1 MEELKLQITQTPGN
15 IECNFDELKE
25 TLADHLKI
33 YEEMPVSLE
42 NKAERKKDLAM
53 LRKVKKAVSDRRS
66 EVKRQW
72 LEPYNVFDTQVRELL
87 GLIDRPAAVIDD
99 QIKELESR
107 ERMKKL
113 EEIKTLFGDMAADYA
128 DWLTLE
134 MIFDEKWLNAI
145 TSMKKVKEELT
156 AKMAEIKNALTML
169 EMNVSEVKEEAIER
183 YKSDLNLQSAM
194 LYINQYEAQRARI
207 LEAERKQREREEE
220 QRREREMERA
230 RQEAR
235 AQVAREQQAKEEAR
249 KEVMDNITQPIT
261 DEVVKNA
268 KVTAM
273 YTISAT
279 DEQIVELE
287 MAMDSL
293 GITYE
298 RKM

>member
-53 LRKVKKAVSDRRS
+53 LQKVKKAVSDRRS

-87 GLIDRPAAVIDD
+87 GLIDRPVAVIDD

-113 EEIKTLFGDMAADYA
+113 EEIKAIFGDMAADYA

-134 MIFDEKWLNAI
+134 MIFDEKWLNAT
-145 TSMKKVKEELT
+145 TSIKKVKEELT
-156 AKMAEIKNALTML
+156 GKILEIGNALIML
-169 EMNVSEVKEEAIER
+169 NMSVSEVKLEAIER

-194 LYINQYEAQRARI
+194 MYINQYEAQRARI

-279 DEQIVELE
+279 DDQITELE

>member
-87 GLIDRPAAVIDD
+87 GLIDRPVAVIDD

-113 EEIKTLFGDMAADYA
+113 EEIKTLFGDMAADYT

-134 MIFDEKWLNAI
+134 MIFDEKWLNAT
-145 TSMKKVKEELT
+145 TSIKKVKEELT
-156 AKMAEIKNALTML
+156 GKILEIGNALIML
-169 EMNVSEVKEEAIER
+169 NMSVSEVKLEAIER

-194 LYINQYEAQRARI
+194 MYINQYEAQRARI

-279 DEQIVELE
+279 DDQITELE

>member
-15 IECNFDELKE
+15 IECNFDDLKE

-72 LEPYNVFDTQVRELL
+72 LEPYNVFDTLVRELL
-87 GLIDRPAAVIDD
+87 GLIDRPVAVIDD

-113 EEIKTLFGDMAADYA
+113 EEIKTLFGDMAADYT

-134 MIFDEKWLNAI
+134 MIFDEKWLNAT
-145 TSMKKVKEELT
+145 TSIKKVKEELT
-156 AKMAEIKNALTML
+156 GKILEIGNALIML
-169 EMNVSEVKEEAIER
+169 NMSVSEVKLEAIER

-194 LYINQYEAQRARI
+194 MYINQYEAQRARI
-207 LEAERKQREREEE
+207 LESERKQREREEE

>member
-87 GLIDRPAAVIDD
+87 GLIDRPVAVIDD

-113 EEIKTLFGDMAADYA
+113 EEIKTLFGDMAADYT

-134 MIFDEKWLNAI
+134 MIFDEKWLNAT
-145 TSMKKVKEELT
+145 TSIKKVKEELT
-156 AKMAEIKNALTML
+156 GKILEIGNALIML
-169 EMNVSEVKEEAIER
+169 NMSVSEVKLEAIER

-194 LYINQYEAQRARI
+194 MYINQYEAQRARI
-207 LEAERKQREREEE
+207 LEADRKQREREEE

-230 RQEAR
+230 IQEAR

-279 DEQIVELE
+279 DEQIAELE

>member
-1 MEELKLQITQTPGN
+1 MEELKLQINQTPGV
-15 IECNFDELKE
+15 IECNFDELKK

-33 YEEMPVSLE
+33 YEDMPVSVE
-42 NKAERKKDLAM
+42 NKTERKKDLAM

-72 LEPYNVFDTQVRELL
+72 LEPYNVFDTQVRELR
-87 GLIDRPAAVIDD
+87 GLIDRPVAVIDD

-113 EEIKTLFGDMAADYA
+113 EEIKILFEDMASAYTE
-128 DWLTLE
+128 WLTLE
-134 MIFDEKWLNAI
+134 MIFDEKWLNAT

-156 AKMAEIKNALTML
+156 GKISKIGNALAML
-169 EMNVSEVKEEAIER
+169 DMSVSEVKEEAIER
-183 YKSDLNLQSAM
+183 YKSDLNLQSAVM
-194 LYINQYEAQRARI
+194 YINQYEAQRARI

-220 QRREREMERA
+220 RRREREMERA

-235 AQVAREQQAKEEAR
+235 AQVAREQQVKEEAR
-249 KEVMDNITQPIT
+249 KEVMDNIAQPIT

-279 DEQIVELE
+279 DEQIAELE
-287 MAMDSL
+287 MAMDSI

>member
-66 EVKRQW
+66 EVKKQW

-87 GLIDRPAAVIDD
+87 GLIDRPVAVIDD

-113 EEIKTLFGDMAADYA
+113 EEIKTLFGDMAADYT

-134 MIFDEKWLNAI
+134 MIFDEKWLNAT
-145 TSMKKVKEELT
+145 TSIKKVKEELT
-156 AKMAEIKNALTML
+156 GKILEIGNALIML
-169 EMNVSEVKEEAIER
+169 NMSVSEVKLEAIER
-183 YKSDLNLQSAM
+183 YKSDLNMQSAM
-194 LYINQYEAQRARI
+194 MYINQYEAQRARI
-207 LEAERKQREREEE
+207 LESERKQRELEEE

-279 DEQIVELE
+279 DDQITELE

>member
-15 IECNFDELKE
+15 IECNFDDLKE

-33 YEEMPVSLE
+33 YEEVPVSLE

-87 GLIDRPAAVIDD
+87 GLIDRPVAVIDD

-113 EEIKTLFGDMAADYA
+113 EEIKTLFGDMAADYT

-134 MIFDEKWLNAI
+134 MIFDEKWLNAT
-145 TSMKKVKEELT
+145 TSIKKVKEELT
-156 AKMAEIKNALTML
+156 GKILEIGNALIML
-169 EMNVSEVKEEAIER
+169 NMSVSEVKLEAIER

-194 LYINQYEAQRARI
+194 MYINQYEAQRARI

-279 DEQIVELE
+279 DEQITELE

>member
-25 TLADHLKI
+25 TLADHMKI

-72 LEPYNVFDTQVRELL
+72 IEPYNVFDTQVRELL
-87 GLIDRPAAVIDD
+87 GLIDRPVAVIDD

-113 EEIKTLFGDMAADYA
+113 EEIKSLFGEMAANYTE
-128 DWLTLE
+128 WLTLE
-134 MIFDEKWLNAI
+134 MIFDDKWLNAT

-156 AKMAEIKNALTML
+156 GKISEIGNALTML
-169 EMNVSEVKEEAIER
+169 NMSVSEVKQEAIER
-183 YKSDLNLQSAM
+183 YKADLNLQSAM
-194 LYINQYEAQRARI
+194 MHINQYEAQHARI

-235 AQVAREQQAKEEAR
+235 AQVAREQQVKEEAR

-279 DEQIVELE
+279 DEQIAELE

>member
-53 LRKVKKAVSDRRS
+53 LQKVKKAVSDRRS

-87 GLIDRPAAVIDD
+87 GLIDRPVAVIDD

-113 EEIKTLFGDMAADYA
+113 EEIKAIFGDMAADYA

-134 MIFDEKWLNAI
+134 MIFDEKWLNATKSI
-145 TSMKKVKEELT
+145 KKVKEELT
-156 AKMAEIKNALTML
+156 GKILEIGNALIML
-169 EMNVSEVKEEAIER
+169 NMSVSEVKLEAIER

-194 LYINQYEAQRARI
+194 MYINQYEAQRARI

-279 DEQIVELE
+279 DDQITELE

>member
-42 NKAERKKDLAM
+42 NKTERKKDLAM

-87 GLIDRPAAVIDD
+87 GLIDRPVAVIDD

-134 MIFDEKWLNAI
+134 MIFDEKWLNAT
-145 TSMKKVKEELT
+145 TSIKKVKEELT
-156 AKMAEIKNALTML
+156 GKILEIGNALIML
-169 EMNVSEVKEEAIER
+169 NMSVSEVKLEAIER

-194 LYINQYEAQRARI
+194 MYINQYEAQRARI

-268 KVTAM
+268 NVTAM

>member
-1 MEELKLQITQTPGN
+1 MEELKLQITQKPGV
-15 IECNFDELKE
+15 IESNFEELKKE
-25 TLADHLKI
+25 LADHLEI
-33 YEEMPVSLE
+33 YENMPVSLE

-87 GLIDRPAAVIDD
+87 GLIDRPVAVIDD

-113 EEIKTLFGDMAADYA
+113 EEIESLFGEMAANYTE
-128 DWLTLE
+128 WLTLE
-134 MIFDEKWLNAI
+134 MIFDDKWLNAT

-156 AKMAEIKNALTML
+156 GKISEIGNALTML
-169 EMNVSEVKEEAIER
+169 NMSVSEVKEEAIER
-183 YKSDLNLQSAM
+183 YKADLNLQSAM
-194 LYINQYEAQRARI
+194 MHINQYEAQRARI

-235 AQVAREQQAKEEAR
+235 AQIAREQQVKEEAR
-249 KEVMDNITQPIT
+249 KEVMDNIAQPIT

-279 DEQIVELE
+279 DDQITELE

>member
-87 GLIDRPAAVIDD
+87 GLIDRPVAVIDD

-134 MIFDEKWLNAI
+134 MIFDEKWLNAT
-145 TSMKKVKEELT
+145 TSMKKVKEEL
-156 AKMAEIKNALTML
+156 ASKILEIGNALIML
-169 EMNVSEVKEEAIER
+169 DMSVSEVKEEAIER
-183 YKSDLNLQSAM
+183 YKSDLNLQSAVM
-194 LYINQYEAQRARI
+194 YIKQYEAQRARI

-235 AQVAREQQAKEEAR
+235 AQVAREQQAKEEAK
-249 KEVMDNITQPIT
+249 KEVMDNIAQPIT

>member
-87 GLIDRPAAVIDD
+87 GLIDRPVAVIDD

-113 EEIKTLFGDMAADYA
+113 EEIKTLFGDMAADYT

-134 MIFDEKWLNAI
+134 MIFDEKWLNAT
-145 TSMKKVKEELT
+145 TSIKKVKEELT
-156 AKMAEIKNALTML
+156 GKILEIGNALIML
-169 EMNVSEVKEEAIER
+169 NMSVSEVKLEAIER

-194 LYINQYEAQRARI
+194 MYINQYEAQRARI

-279 DEQIVELE
+279 DEQIAELE

>member
-1 MEELKLQITQTPGN
+1 MEELKLQITQTPGI
-15 IECNFDELKE
+15 IECNFEELKKE
-25 TLADHLKI
+25 LADHLEI
-33 YEEMPVSLE
+33 YENMPVSLE
-42 NKAERKKDLAM
+42 NKVERKKDLAM
-53 LRKVKKAVSDRRS
+53 LRKVKKAVSDRRM

-87 GLIDRPAAVIDD
+87 GLIDRPVAVIDD

-113 EEIKTLFGDMAADYA
+113 EEIKTIFGEMAADYA

-134 MIFDEKWLNAI
+134 MIFDEKWLNAT

-156 AKMAEIKNALTML
+156 GKILEIGNALIML
-169 EMNVSEVKEEAIER
+169 NMSVSEVKLEAIER

-194 LYINQYEAQRARI
+194 MYINQYEAQRARI

-235 AQVAREQQAKEEAR
+235 AQVAREQQAKEEVR

>member
-87 GLIDRPAAVIDD
+87 GLIDRPVAVIDD

-113 EEIKTLFGDMAADYA
+113 EEIKSLFGDMAADYT

-134 MIFDEKWLNAI
+134 MIFDEKWLNAT
-145 TSMKKVKEELT
+145 TSIKKVKEELT
-156 AKMAEIKNALTML
+156 GKILEIGNALIML
-169 EMNVSEVKEEAIER
+169 NMSVSEVKLEAIER

-194 LYINQYEAQRARI
+194 MYINQYEAQRARI

-279 DEQIVELE
+279 DEQIAELE

>member
-42 NKAERKKDLAM
+42 NKAERKKELAM

-87 GLIDRPAAVIDD
+87 GLIDRPVAVIDD

-113 EEIKTLFGDMAADYA
+113 EEIKTLFGDMAADYT

-134 MIFDEKWLNAI
+134 MIFDEKWLNAT

-156 AKMAEIKNALTML
+156 GKILEIGNALIML
-169 EMNVSEVKEEAIER
+169 NMSVSEVKLEAIER

-194 LYINQYEAQRARI
+194 MYINQYEAQRARI

-279 DEQIVELE
+279 DEQIAELE

>member
-1 MEELKLQITQTPGN
+1 MQELKLQITQTPGI
-15 IECNFDELKE
+15 IECNFEELKKE
-25 TLADHLKI
+25 LVDHLEI
-33 YEEMPVSLE
+33 YENMPVSLE

-66 EVKRQW
+66 EVKKQW
-72 LEPYNVFDTQVRELL
+72 LEPYNVFDMQVRELL
-87 GLIDRPAAVIDD
+87 GLIDRPVAVIDD
-99 QIKELESR
+99 QIRELESR

-113 EEIKTLFGDMAADYA
+113 EEIKTLFGDMAADYT

-134 MIFDEKWLNAI
+134 MIFDEKWLNAT

-156 AKMAEIKNALTML
+156 GKISEIRNALTML
-169 EMNVSEVKEEAIER
+169 NMSVSEVKEEAVER

-194 LYINQYEAQRARI
+194 MYINQYEAQRARI

-235 AQVAREQQAKEEAR
+235 AQVAREQQVKEEVR
-249 KEVMDNITQPIT
+249 KEVMDNIAQPIT
-261 DEVVKNA
+261 DDVVKNA

-279 DEQIVELE
+279 DEQIAELE

>member
-15 IECNFDELKE
+15 IECNFDDLKE

-33 YEEMPVSLE
+33 YEEVPVSLE

-87 GLIDRPAAVIDD
+87 GLIDRPVAVIDD

-113 EEIKTLFGDMAADYA
+113 EEIKTLFGDMAADYT

-134 MIFDEKWLNAI
+134 MIFDEKWLNAT
-145 TSMKKVKEELT
+145 TSIKKVKEELT
-156 AKMAEIKNALTML
+156 GKILEIGNALIML
-169 EMNVSEVKEEAIER
+169 NMSVSEVKLEAIER

-194 LYINQYEAQRARI
+194 MYINQYEAQRARI

-235 AQVAREQQAKEEAR
+235 AQVAREQQAKEEAK
-249 KEVMDNITQPIT
+249 KELMYNITQPIT

-279 DEQIVELE
+279 DEQITELE

>member
-15 IECNFDELKE
+15 IECNFDDLKE

-33 YEEMPVSLE
+33 YEEVPVSLE

-87 GLIDRPAAVIDD
+87 GLIDRPVAVIDD

-113 EEIKTLFGDMAADYA
+113 EEIKTLFGDMAADYT

-134 MIFDEKWLNAI
+134 MIFDEKWLNAT
-145 TSMKKVKEELT
+145 TSIKKVKEELT
-156 AKMAEIKNALTML
+156 GKILEIGNALIML
-169 EMNVSEVKEEAIER
+169 NMSVSEVKLEAIER

-194 LYINQYEAQRARI
+194 MYINQYEAQRARI

-235 AQVAREQQAKEEAR
+235 AQVAREQQAKEEAK

>member
-1 MEELKLQITQTPGN
+1 MQELKLQITQTPGI
-15 IECNFDELKE
+15 IECNFEELKKE
-25 TLADHLKI
+25 LVDHLEI
-33 YEEMPVSLE
+33 YENMPVSLE

-66 EVKRQW
+66 EVKKQW
-72 LEPYNVFDTQVRELL
+72 LEPYNVFDMQVRELL
-87 GLIDRPAAVIDD
+87 GLIDRPVAVIDD
-99 QIKELESR
+99 QIRELESR

-113 EEIKTLFGDMAADYA
+113 EEIKTLFGDMAADYT

-134 MIFDEKWLNAI
+134 MIFDEKWLNAT
-145 TSMKKVKEELT
+145 TSMKKAKEELT
-156 AKMAEIKNALTML
+156 GKISEIRNALTML
-169 EMNVSEVKEEAIER
+169 NMSVSEVKEEAVER

-194 LYINQYEAQRARI
+194 MYINQYEAQRARI

-249 KEVMDNITQPIT
+249 KEVMDNIAQPIT
-261 DEVVKNA
+261 DDVVKNA

-279 DEQIVELE
+279 DEQIAELE

>member
-87 GLIDRPAAVIDD
+87 GLIDRPVAVIDD
-99 QIKELESR
+99 QTKELESR

-113 EEIKTLFGDMAADYA
+113 EEIKSLFGDMAADYT

-134 MIFDEKWLNAI
+134 MIFDEKWLNAT

-169 EMNVSEVKEEAIER
+169 DMNVSEVKEEAIER

-220 QRREREMERA
+220 QHREREMERA

>member
-1 MEELKLQITQTPGN
+1 MEELKLQITQKPGV
-15 IECNFDELKE
+15 IESNFEELKKE
-25 TLADHLKI
+25 LADHLEI
-33 YEEMPVSLE
+33 YENMPVSLE

-72 LEPYNVFDTQVRELL
+72 LEPYNVFDTQARELL
-87 GLIDRPAAVIDD
+87 GLIDRPVAVIDD

-113 EEIKTLFGDMAADYA
+113 EEIESLFEDMAADYT

-134 MIFDEKWLNAI
+134 MIFDEKWLNAT
-145 TSMKKVKEELT
+145 TSIKKVKEELT
-156 AKMAEIKNALTML
+156 GKILEIGNALIML
-169 EMNVSEVKEEAIER
+169 NMSVSEVKLEAIER

-194 LYINQYEAQRARI
+194 MYINQYEAQRARI
-207 LEAERKQREREEE
+207 LEVERKQREREEE

-249 KEVMDNITQPIT
+249 KEVMDNIAQPIT

-279 DEQIVELE
+279 DDQIAELE

>member
-15 IECNFDELKE
+15 IECNFDDLKE

-33 YEEMPVSLE
+33 YEEVPVSLE

-87 GLIDRPAAVIDD
+87 GLIDRPVAVIDD

-113 EEIKTLFGDMAADYA
+113 EEIKTLFGDMAADYT

-134 MIFDEKWLNAI
+134 MIFDEKWLNAT
-145 TSMKKVKEELT
+145 TSIKKVKEELT
-156 AKMAEIKNALTML
+156 GKILEIGNALIML
-169 EMNVSEVKEEAIER
+169 NMSVSEVKLEAIER

-194 LYINQYEAQRARI
+194 MYINQYEAQRARI

-235 AQVAREQQAKEEAR
+235 AQVAREQQAKEEAK

-279 DEQIVELE
+279 DDQITELE

>member
-1 MEELKLQITQTPGN
+1 MEELKLQITQKPGV
-15 IECNFDELKE
+15 IESKE
-25 TLADHLKI
+25 LADHLEI
-33 YEEMPVSLE
+33 YENMPVSLE
-42 NKAERKKDLAM
+42 NKAVRKKDLAM

-87 GLIDRPAAVIDD
+87 GLIDRPVAVIDD

-113 EEIKTLFGDMAADYA
+113 EEIESLFGEMAANYTE
-128 DWLTLE
+128 WLTLE
-134 MIFDEKWLNAI
+134 MIFDDKWLNAT

-156 AKMAEIKNALTML
+156 GKISEIGNALTML
-169 EMNVSEVKEEAIER
+169 NMSVSEVKEEAIER
-183 YKSDLNLQSAM
+183 YKADLNLQSAM
-194 LYINQYEAQRARI
+194 MHINQYEAQRARI

-235 AQVAREQQAKEEAR
+235 AQIAREQQVKEEAR
-249 KEVMDNITQPIT
+249 KEVMDNIAQPIT

-279 DEQIVELE
+279 DDQITELE